1 MSRLCCPVNLSERAF
16 EGERMSVVGMCR
28 RVVGPVVAAALMVG
42 AVGAVPARAAET
54 AGTSDPR
61 PVDYAAQANKAADY
75 IDSHSADLTKG
86 DLGSQLDGAL
96 ALVAAGRKDSPTV
109 AKVKDSIKAQGPSY
123 CTPKNVGGCAK
134 VVITLLALGESTTYD
149 GFDYAA
155 PVTSASSK
163 FNEHT
168 FHQALDMIAL
178 ERLGKPIPQKLLDL
192 VTDYAVT
199 PPRHMA
205 GVVSTD
211 GVMLTALSHVKATPD
226 RQRQVTAAKAA
237 LVKRLDA
244 DKQDGA
250 WGPKGQGAGVR
261 ATTRVAPGLYRAGDA
276 GHKAQ
281 AVAGQTWLAAQQQ
294 ADGSFPSN
302 FSPLMATIQAVPVLR
317 GLQSFDTIGTHPPRR
332 LVTMTVLGDSY
343 SAGNGTLK
351 DGYPADGSYRS
362 PKNYGSVLT
371 GMLNQKNTD
380 TTYQLDVKAWSGA
393 QIATGDHNIISQ
405 ADTMDPH
412 TGVILMTAGGNDLNF
427 ADVVENCFIERV
439 WSAAKCGGSVDAA
452 RKKLGATM
460 ANTTTLL
467 SHIQKRLADPAHTR
481 VVLIGYP
488 YLVPADRDAPGS
500 DLPSTRVRAAEDEFR
515 TKQDATISKWSQSH
529 RLHVTYAP
537 TTELFTTHEP
547 EPLVHNGE
555 QNPYRW
561 INAIGETAG
570 YTDSKSGVTISAG
583 SFRRP
588 WPNFPI
594 LVPDPNNYYHPNIT
608 GHIKIAALAQSKLFQ
623 KVMWSANS
631 VSDAATHVVSV
642 PSVRIRAAVIGQNLV
657 RADTPFSLDGS
668 SSYTSTGRIR
678 RWQWDLD
685 GDGHYEIDS
694 ATPRITRTLKQLGRY
709 RAHLRITDTTGT
721 SDTLTFPIHIT
732 RDGDGVPDTRDN
744 CPTIANQDQTDTDHN
759 GVGDA
764 CDPNTKALR

>member
-1 MSRLCCPVNLSERAF
+1 MA
-16 EGERMSVVGMCR
+16 VVGMCR

-42 AVGAVPARAAET
+42 AVGAVPAQAAQ
-54 AGTSDPR
+54 ASGPA
-61 PVDYAAQANKAADY
+61 DYAAQAGRAADY
-75 IDSHSADLTKG
+75 IDKHSADLMKG

-123 CTPKNVGGCAK
+123 CTDANVGGCAK
-134 VVITLLALGESTTYD
+134 VTITLLALGESTTY
-149 GFDYAA
+149 GGVDYSQR
-155 PVTSASSK
+155 VTSLPASALT
-163 FNEHT
+163 EHPMN
-168 FHQALDMIAL
+168 QALDVIAL
-178 ERLGKPIPQKLLDL
+178 ERLGKPIPEALLDK
-192 VTDYAVT
+192 VADYAVT
-199 PPRHMA
+199 QPKHMA
-205 GVVSTD
+205 GLVSTD
-211 GVMLTALSHVKATPD
+211 GVMLTALSHVEAPGKQAA
-226 RQRQVTAAKAA
+226 VTS
-237 LVKRLDA
+237 LVKRLDYYR
-244 DKQDGA
+244 QGDG
-250 WGPKGQGAGVR
+250 WGWPDHGASVR

-276 GHKAQ
+276 AHRAQ
-281 AVAGQTWLAAQQQ
+281 AVAGQKWLAAQQQ
-294 ADGSFPSN
+294 SDGSFSDGSFPAYY
-302 FSPLMATIQAVPVLR
+302 SPMLATIQAVPVLR
-317 GLQSFDTIGTHPPRR
+317 GLQSFDTIGTRQPRR

-427 ADVVENCFIERV
+427 ADVVENCFIEGV

-481 VVLIGYP
+481 VALIGYP
-488 YLVPADRDAPGS
+488 YLIPADD
-500 DLPSTRVRAAEDEFR
+500 DLPLTDVPSTRVRAAEDEFR
-515 TKQDATISKWSQSH
+515 TKQAATINKWNQSH
-529 RLHVTYAP
+529 KLHVTYAP

-547 EPLVHNGE
+547 EPVVHNGE

-561 INAIGETAG
+561 INAFGETAG
-570 YTDSKSGVTISAG
+570 YADSKTGVTVSEDAPNIFG
-583 SFRRP
+583 S
-588 WPNFPI
+588 
-594 LVPDPNNYYHPNIT
+594 DKNNYYHPNIT

-657 RADTPFSLDGS
+657 RANTPFSLDGS

-694 ATPRITRTLKQLGRY
+694 AAPRITRTLKQLGKY

-764 CDPNTKALR
+764 CDPNTKAPR

>member
-1 MSRLCCPVNLSERAF
+1 M
-16 EGERMSVVGMCR
+16 
-28 RVVGPVVAAALMVG
+28 
-42 AVGAVPARAAET
+42 T
-54 AGTSDPR
+54 
-61 PVDYAAQANKAADY
+61 
-75 IDSHSADLTKG
+75 
-86 DLGSQLDGAL
+86 
-96 ALVAAGRKDSPTV
+96 
-109 AKVKDSIKAQGPSY
+109 
-123 CTPKNVGGCAK
+123 
-134 VVITLLALGESTTYD
+134 ITLLALGESTTY
-149 GFDYAA
+149 GGVDYSQR
-155 PVTSASSK
+155 VTSLPASAL
-163 FNEHT
+163 NEHP

-178 ERLGKPIPQKLLDL
+178 ERLGKPIPKVLFDKVLE
-192 VTDYAVT
+192 YATTT
-199 PPRHMA
+199 PSLSA

-317 GLQSFDTIGTHPPRR
+317 GLQSFDNIGTHPPRR

-371 GMLNQKNTD
+371 GMLNQKSTD

-481 VVLIGYP
+481 VALIGYP
-488 YLVPADRDAPGS
+488 YLIPVDD
-500 DLPSTRVRAAEDEFR
+500 DLPLTDVPSTRVRAAEDEFR
-515 TKQDATISKWSQSH
+515 TKQAATINKWNQSH
-529 RLHVTYAP
+529 KLHVTYAP

-547 EPLVHNGE
+547 EPVVHNGE

-561 INAIGETAG
+561 INAFGETAG
-570 YTDSKSGVTISAG
+570 YADSKTGVTVSEDAPNIFG
-583 SFRRP
+583 S
-588 WPNFPI
+588 
-594 LVPDPNNYYHPNIT
+594 DKNNYYHPNIT

-657 RADTPFSLDGS
+657 RANTPFSLDGS

-694 ATPRITRTLKQLGRY
+694 ATPRITRTLKQLGKY

-764 CDPNTKALR
+764 CDPNTKAPR

>member
-1 MSRLCCPVNLSERAF
+1 MA
-16 EGERMSVVGMCR
+16 VVGMCR

-42 AVGAVPARAAET
+42 AVGVTAAPAQASQASGP
-54 AGTSDPR
+54 A
-61 PVDYAAQANKAADY
+61 DYAAQAGRAADY
-75 IDSHSADLTKG
+75 IDSHSADLMKG

-109 AKVKDSIKAQGPSY
+109 AKVKDNIKAQGPSY
-123 CTPKNVGGCAK
+123 CTKANVGGCAK
-134 VVITLLALGESTTYD
+134 VTITLLALGESTTYG
-149 GFDYAA
+149 GFDYAK
-155 PVTSASSK
+155 PVTHASQ
-163 FNEHT
+163 FTEHPMS
-168 FHQALDMIAL
+168 QALDMIAL
-178 ERLGKPIPQKLLDL
+178 ERLGKPIPRALLKSVTEYAMTTSMLPAGMWGL
-192 VTDYAVT
+192 VSA
-199 PPRHMA
+199 
-205 GVVSTD
+205 D
-211 GVMLTALSHVKATPD
+211 GVMLTALSHVEFPDKQKA
-226 RQRQVTAAKAA
+226 VTS
-237 LVKRLDA
+237 LVKRLD
-244 DKQDGA
+244 DDRQDGA

-276 GHKAQ
+276 AHRAQ
-281 AVAGQTWLAAQQQ
+281 AVAGQKWLAAQQQ
-294 ADGSFPSN
+294 ADGSFPAHY
-302 FSPLMATIQAVPVLR
+302 SPMLATIQAVPVLR
-317 GLQSFDTIGTHPPRR
+317 GLQSFDTIGTHQPRR

-343 SAGNGTLK
+343 SAGNGTLV

-412 TGVILMTAGGNDLNF
+412 TGVVLMTAGGNDLDF

-481 VVLIGYP
+481 VALIGYP
-488 YLVPADRDAPGS
+488 YLIPADD
-500 DLPSTRVRAAEDEFR
+500 DLPLTDVPSTRVRAAEDEFR
-515 TKQDATISKWSQSH
+515 TKQAATINKWNQSH
-529 RLHVTYAP
+529 KLHVTYAP

-547 EPLVHNGE
+547 EPVVHNGE

-561 INAIGETAG
+561 INAFGETAG
-570 YTDSKSGVTISAG
+570 YADSKTGVTVSEDAPNIFG
-583 SFRRP
+583 S
-588 WPNFPI
+588 
-594 LVPDPNNYYHPNIT
+594 DKNNYYHPNIT

-694 ATPRITRTLKQLGRY
+694 ATPEIIRTLKQLGKY
-709 RAHLRITDTTGT
+709 RAHLRITDDMGA

-764 CDPNTKALR
+764 CDPNTKAPR

>member
-1 MSRLCCPVNLSERAF
+1 MA
-16 EGERMSVVGMCR
+16 VVGMCR

-42 AVGAVPARAAET
+42 AVGAVPAQAAQ
-54 AGTSDPR
+54 ASGPA
-61 PVDYAAQANKAADY
+61 DYAAQAGRAADY
-75 IDSHSADLTKG
+75 IDGHSADLMKG
-86 DLGSQLDGAL
+86 KLGPQLDGAL

-109 AKVKDSIKAQGPSY
+109 AKVKDSIKVQGPSY
-123 CTPKNVGGCAK
+123 CTDSNVGGCAK
-134 VVITLLALGESTTYD
+134 VTITLLALGESTTYD
-149 GFDYAA
+149 GFDYAK
-155 PVTSASSK
+155 PVTHASQ
-163 FNEHT
+163 FNEYPMS
-168 FHQALDMIAL
+168 QALDMIAL
-178 ERLGKPIPQKLLDL
+178 ERLGKPIPQNLLKS
-192 VTDYAVT
+192 VTDYAT
-199 PPRHMA
+199 TQPKHMA
-205 GVVSTD
+205 GLVSTD
-211 GVMLTALSHVKATPD
+211 GVMLTALSHVEFPDKQKA
-226 RQRQVTAAKAA
+226 VTS

-244 DKQDGA
+244 DRQGDG
-250 WGPKGQGAGVR
+250 WGWPDHGANVR

-276 GHKAQ
+276 AHRAQ

-294 ADGSFPSN
+294 SDGSFSDGSFPAYY
-302 FSPLMATIQAVPVLR
+302 SPMLATIQAIPVLR
-317 GLQSFDTIGTHPPRR
+317 GLQSFDTIGTHQPRK

-371 GMLNQKNTD
+371 GMLNQKSTD
-380 TTYQLDVKAWSGA
+380 TTYQVDVKAWSGA

-412 TGVILMTAGGNDLNF
+412 TGVVLMTAGGNDLDF

-515 TKQDATISKWSQSH
+515 ARQAATIKAWNTSH
-529 RLHVTYAP
+529 DLKVTYAP
-537 TTELFTTHEP
+537 TTSLFNTHEP
-547 EPLVHNGE
+547 EPFIIVTRSR
-555 QNPYRW
+555 NPHRW
-561 INAIGETAG
+561 INEWLETAG
-570 YTDSKSGVTISAG
+570 YLYEKNSITLSESSSDQ
-583 SFRRP
+583 R
-588 WPNFPI
+588 
-594 LVPDPNNYYHPNIT
+594 NYYHPNVI
-608 GHIKIAALAQSKLFQ
+608 GHEQIARMVHDVVLSPR
-623 KVMWSANS
+623 
-631 VSDAATHVVSV
+631 AATRSV
-642 PSVRIRAAVIGQNLV
+642 GAETGGGVPLDQLGTVPGVRMRADVIGQNLV
-657 RADTPFSLDGS
+657 RAGEPLQLDAS
-668 SSYTSTGRIR
+668 SSYTSIGRIR

-694 ATPRITRTLKQLGRY
+694 ATPEITRTLKQLGRY
-709 RAHLRITDTTGT
+709 RAHLRITDGTGT
-721 SDTLTFPIHIT
+721 SDTLTFPIEVT
-732 RDGDGVPDTRDN
+732 RDGDGVPDARDN
-744 CPTIANQDQTDTDHN
+744 CPTIANPEQVDSDHD

-764 CDPNTKALR
+764 CDPHTKAPR

>member
-1 MSRLCCPVNLSERAF
+1 MA
-16 EGERMSVVGMCR
+16 VVGMCR

-42 AVGAVPARAAET
+42 AVGAVPAQAAQ
-54 AGTSDPR
+54 TSGPA
-61 PVDYAAQANKAADY
+61 DYATQAGRAADY
-75 IDSHSADLTKG
+75 IDGHSADLMKG
-86 DLGSQLDGAL
+86 DLGPQLDGAL

-123 CTPKNVGGCAK
+123 CTAKNVGGCAK
-134 VVITLLALGESTTYD
+134 VVITLLALGESTTYG

-155 PVTSASSK
+155 PVTSASR
-163 FNEHT
+163 FTEHP

-178 ERLGKPIPQKLLDL
+178 ERLGKPIPKVLFDKVLE
-192 VTDYAVT
+192 YATTT
-199 PPRHMA
+199 PVLSA

-226 RQRQVTAAKAA
+226 WQRAITTAKAA
-237 LVKRLDA
+237 LVKRLD
-244 DKQDGA
+244 DDRQDD
-250 WGPKGQGAGVR
+250 WGPKGQGASVR

-276 GHKAQ
+276 AHRAQ
-281 AVAGQTWLAAQQQ
+281 AVAGQKWLVGQQQ
-294 ADGSFPSN
+294 SDGSFL
-302 FSPLMATIQAVPVLR
+302 SPVKTPEWRMMATVQAVPVLR
-317 GLQSFDTIGTHPPRR
+317 GLQSFDTIGTHPARTVPVDGWVPPRR

-343 SAGNGTLK
+343 SAGNGTLV

-371 GMLNQKNTD
+371 GMLNQKSTD

-412 TGVILMTAGGNDLNF
+412 TGVVLMTAGGNDLNF

-481 VVLIGYP
+481 VALIGYP
-488 YLVPADRDAPGS
+488 YLIPADD
-500 DLPSTRVRAAEDEFR
+500 DLPLTDVPSTRVRAAEDEFR
-515 TKQDATISKWSQSH
+515 TKQAATINKWNQSH
-529 RLHVTYAP
+529 KLHVTYAP

-547 EPLVHNGE
+547 EPVVHNGE

-561 INAIGETAG
+561 INAFGETAG
-570 YTDSKSGVTISAG
+570 YADSKTGVTVSEDAPNIFG
-583 SFRRP
+583 S
-588 WPNFPI
+588 
-594 LVPDPNNYYHPNIT
+594 DKNNYYHPNIT

-657 RADTPFSLDGS
+657 RANTPFSLDGS

-694 ATPRITRTLKQLGRY
+694 ATPRITRTLKQLGKY
-709 RAHLRITDTTGT
+709 RAHLRITDTIGT

-764 CDPNTKALR
+764 CDPNTKAPR

>member
-1 MSRLCCPVNLSERAF
+1 
-16 EGERMSVVGMCR
+16 
-28 RVVGPVVAAALMVG
+28 MVG
-42 AVGAVPARAAET
+42 AVGVTAAPAQAAQ
-54 AGTSDPR
+54 ASGPA
-61 PVDYAAQANKAADY
+61 DYAAQAGRAADY
-75 IDSHSADLTKG
+75 IDSHSADLDKAG
-86 DLGSQLDGAL
+86 LGSQLDGAL

-109 AKVKDSIKAQGPSY
+109 AKVKDNIKAQGPSY
-123 CTPKNVGGCAK
+123 CTRMNVGGCAK
-134 VVITLLALGESTTYD
+134 VTITLLALGESTTYG
-149 GFDYAA
+149 GFDYAK
-155 PVTSASSK
+155 PVTEASQ
-163 FNEHT
+163 FTEHPMS
-168 FHQALDMIAL
+168 QALDMIAF
-178 ERLGKPIPQKLLDL
+178 ERLGKPIPQNLLAS

-199 PPRHMA
+199 QPKHMA
-205 GVVSTD
+205 GLVSTD
-211 GVMLTALSHVKATPD
+211 GVMLTALSHVESPDKQKA
-226 RQRQVTAAKAA
+226 VTS
-237 LVKRLDA
+237 LVKRLD
-244 DKQDGA
+244 DYRQGDG
-250 WGPKGQGAGVR
+250 WGWPDHGANVR

-276 GHKAQ
+276 AHKAQ
-281 AVAGQTWLAAQQQ
+281 AVAGQKWLAAQQQ
-294 ADGSFPSN
+294 SDGSFPGYYY
-302 FSPLMATIQAVPVLR
+302 SPMLATIQAVPVLR
-317 GLQSFDTIGTHPPRR
+317 GLQSFDTIGTHQPRR

-371 GMLNQKNTD
+371 GMLNQKSTD

-481 VVLIGYP
+481 VALIGYP
-488 YLVPADRDAPGS
+488 YLIPADD
-500 DLPSTRVRAAEDEFR
+500 DLPLTDVPSTRVRAAEDEFR
-515 TKQDATISKWSQSH
+515 TKQAATINKWNQSH
-529 RLHVTYAP
+529 KLHVTYAP

-547 EPLVHNGE
+547 EPVVHNGE

-561 INAIGETAG
+561 INAFGETAG
-570 YTDSKSGVTISAG
+570 YADSKTGVTVSEDAPNIFG
-583 SFRRP
+583 S
-588 WPNFPI
+588 
-594 LVPDPNNYYHPNIT
+594 DKNNYYHPNIT

-694 ATPRITRTLKQLGRY
+694 ATPRITRTLKQLGKY

-764 CDPNTKALR
+764 CDPNTKAPR